1 MTAPFKLYRRSYLSC
16 VGSKIDVK
24 HREANHGE
32 VELLIQDVVFLSH
45 ASLTILLRIIFC
57 VGWLLR
63 TADAL
68 CKRGTIYVTKYPAAV
83 HANEVYLPSLSKNT
97 KLSLPIYYFEATY

>member
-1 MTAPFKLYRRSYLSC
+1 MTAPFKLYHRSYLSC
-16 VGSKIDVK
+16 VGSKIVVK
-24 HREANHGE
+24 HREVNHGE
-32 VELLIQDVVFLSH
+32 VELLIQDVAFLSH
-45 ASLTILLRIIFC
+45 ANLTILLRIIFC

-83 HANEVYLPSLSKNT
+83 HANEV
-97 KLSLPIYYFEATY
+97 